1 MKRIAA
7 IFNIWMI
14 SVLCP
19 AGDGARIEKVDAYS
33 SQVKS
38 SVVIFYSGED
48 KLRFFAIDSA
58 DGLLTLDFP
67 GVYSEF
73 DFSGLSISQATQVSQ
88 TPLDP
93 DASKGISVRFHLK
106 PGVTYDVF
114 DAGSGELTLLFEAG
128 PVKAE
133 PVAEHSKPMQ
143 EPALDSAPQFDDGE
157 NQRHVIAG
165 RSGEGFLSE
174 MVLTAGNQSGHIRL
188 AAEGLVDYR
197 QFHLENPDRFVLD
210 LKQTAMGL
218 ENDEL
223 TLDMSLLKGVRIKQ
237 FQSAPDPVVRLVLDL
252 NQRVETTVIESDGG
266 LTLVYGADTAALQHR
281 LAAVNAPNSA
291 PEVVVAQQSEEA
303 EDVSEEPEAVV
314 EASPDEAM
322 AAFASSSDNREAIES
337 MEKVVDPVPSVMM
350 DKQKQ
355 LDAAPAQ
362 AEATP
367 AQEVIEAPI
376 AENEIMQEAEAR
388 NEVVEE
394 QPEEDLPVE
403 SLEEEVE
410 IVAAEPAPQPV
421 PESQPEEMEPASEEA
436 QDVVVAESDQA
447 ASAHEL
453 SVSEEPQA
461 SENVATTVAAQE
473 TSESK
478 EPEVESS
485 QVVSEPVQAI
495 AASEDMTLSSNEISE
510 PEGLEESVSY
520 EAPAPEETPMDEIVV
535 TEPQADSG
543 QQMETPPAGPVEE
556 TRVDHEMAAFATE
569 SVEAQHPEITEAGNL
584 TESEPTPSV
593 ESAKPVFYD
602 ESQVAAIAPTE
613 DQTETESVDDFAVP
627 KFEMA
632 GDIDREIKDFL
643 DQEPD
648 KSFYGML
655 KDVKARRRST
665 GPVVVTNSTIES
677 SKLSEMRSMQEES
690 SGEDDDVRFTK
701 LFQESQDDLGVE
713 TLTGEEKEYKGFE
726 ISIIDVKDADVVDL
740 LRFIADQVGLN
751 LYVDSSVPK
760 LSATYRFRNIPW
772 DQALEIILA
781 NANLDKEFRNGVLR
795 VATMDKFKDEERA
808 RQELREQREEN
819 VPRETVTFSLN
830 YAKAEDVL
838 PLVDN
843 YLSKRGNILM
853 DERTNMLIIQ
863 DIPNRMTTIRAL
875 IKKLDR
881 MIDQV
886 SIEARLVETSKRF
899 LRELGIQWGL
909 SAEYSPELGT
919 ETGLDFP
926 NRLGVGGPNIGGSS
940 PGGLQGGYAV
950 NLPVVSENASGIGL
964 TLGNFLDNFKL
975 DVSLQMLESEG
986 FGQII
991 SSPKITTQNNKTAL
1005 IKNGQKVPIQTIQ
1018 RGTITV
1024 TYIDAVLELQVTPHI
1039 TSDETVIMDVI
1050 VDKSEP
1056 DFTRTVDGNPVINI
1070 RRAETKVLVKNG
1082 GTAVIGGIFT
1092 LNEQSSEDGIP
1103 GLRKI
1108 PFLEKL
1114 FSHELKSYENQELLI
1129 FVTPRIVK
1137 Y

>member
-1 MKRIAA
+1 
-7 IFNIWMI
+7 
-14 SVLCP
+14 
-19 AGDGARIEKVDAYS
+19 
-33 SQVKS
+33 
-38 SVVIFYSGED
+38 
-48 KLRFFAIDSA
+48 
-58 DGLLTLDFP
+58 
-67 GVYSEF
+67 
-73 DFSGLSISQATQVSQ
+73 
-88 TPLDP
+88 
-93 DASKGISVRFHLK
+93 
-106 PGVTYDVF
+106 
-114 DAGSGELTLLFEAG
+114 
-128 PVKAE
+128 
-133 PVAEHSKPMQ
+133 
-143 EPALDSAPQFDDGE
+143 
-157 NQRHVIAG
+157 
-165 RSGEGFLSE
+165 
-174 MVLTAGNQSGHIRL
+174 
-188 AAEGLVDYR
+188 
-197 QFHLENPDRFVLD
+197 
-210 LKQTAMGL
+210 
-218 ENDEL
+218 
-223 TLDMSLLKGVRIKQ
+223 
-237 FQSAPDPVVRLVLDL
+237 
-252 NQRVETTVIESDGG
+252 
-266 LTLVYGADTAALQHR
+266 
-281 LAAVNAPNSA
+281 
-291 PEVVVAQQSEEA
+291 
-303 EDVSEEPEAVV
+303 
-314 EASPDEAM
+314 
-322 AAFASSSDNREAIES
+322 
-337 MEKVVDPVPSVMM
+337 
-350 DKQKQ
+350 
-355 LDAAPAQ
+355 
-362 AEATP
+362 
-367 AQEVIEAPI
+367 
-376 AENEIMQEAEAR
+376 
-388 NEVVEE
+388 
-394 QPEEDLPVE
+394 
-403 SLEEEVE
+403 
-410 IVAAEPAPQPV
+410 
-421 PESQPEEMEPASEEA
+421 
-436 QDVVVAESDQA
+436 
-447 ASAHEL
+447 
-453 SVSEEPQA
+453 
-461 SENVATTVAAQE
+461 
-473 TSESK
+473 
-478 EPEVESS
+478 
-485 QVVSEPVQAI
+485 
-495 AASEDMTLSSNEISE
+495 
-510 PEGLEESVSY
+510 
-520 EAPAPEETPMDEIVV
+520 
-535 TEPQADSG
+535 
-543 QQMETPPAGPVEE
+543 METPPAGPVEE
-556 TRVDHEMAAFATE
+556 TKVDHEMAAFATE

-655 KDVKARRRST
+655 KDVKTRRRST

-701 LFQESQDDLGVE
+701 LFQETQDDLGVE

-751 LYVDSSVPK
+751 LYVDSSVPQ

-926 NRLGVGGPNIGGSS
+926 NRLGVGGPNIGGIS
-940 PGGLQGGYAV
+940 PGGLQGGYEV

-1024 TYIDAVLELQVTPHI
+1024 TYIDAVLDLQVTPHI